1 MKRTDPPFLAAWMLE
16 HWTPGGCNH
25 ALAGDLR
32 EEFRAGRSVLWYWSQ
47 VLSAIFIRG
56 ASELRFR
63 WHALL
68 FAVLWSM
75 LAPAWLLTVARLEQH
90 AHLDEF
96 FSRMNWPWST
106 ILDFGLILAANL
118 LFLWS
123 GILLYL
129 FPDLWLN
136 GNLRLRAL
144 ARGVKASVPAL
155 LVLWLMLIVLP
166 KHFVAV
172 NTAEARAAMPMSAY
186 PPQSP
191 ERLTLARLAA
201 QRAWAMHDGL
211 TAPQIDAIE
220 NDRNAA
226 PSALTDLRLP
236 ALLARLP
243 FFLVVLC
250 TLWSGVRHNAHPHNE
265 DAA

>member
-1 MKRTDPPFLAAWMLE
+1 
-16 HWTPGGCNH
+16 
-25 ALAGDLR
+25 
-32 EEFRAGRSVLWYWSQ
+32 
-47 VLSAIFIRG
+47 
-56 ASELRFR
+56 
-63 WHALL
+63 
-68 FAVLWSM
+68 M

-144 ARGVKASVPAL
+144 ARGIRASVPAL
-155 LVLWLMLIVLP
+155 LVLWLTLIVLP

-172 NTAEARAAMPMSAY
+172 NAAEARAAMPMSAY

-211 TAPQIDAIE
+211 TVPQIDAIE

-226 PSALTDLRLP
+226 PNALTDLRLP

-250 TLWSGVRHNAHPHNE
+250 TLWSGVRHNARRHERN
-265 DAA
+265 AA